1 MRQNRC
7 GKKDCFFPLL
17 TNLRHQAEKR
27 PAPPG
32 VNVLMYT
39 INAATRA
46 LTSVGTVAAD
56 SLPTSIAFHPS
67 GKFAYVANAGSN
79 NVSLDTIDTTTGTLT
94 SAGLVAPWP
103 WILEASSPM

>member
-17 TNLRHQAEKR
+17 TSLRHQAEKR
-27 PAPPG
+27 PG

-39 INAATRA
+39 INAATGA
-46 LTSVGTVAAD
+46 LTSIGTVAAD

-79 NVSLDTIDTTTGTLT
+79 NVFLYTIDTTTGTLT

-103 WILEASSPM
+103 WIPEASSPM